1 MIIGGVAVYPQLFKL
16 GPVSVNSYGLMIAVG
31 FILAVVM
38 ARYRAKKR
46 ELNAD
51 SIYSLGILCI
61 VGGFLGAKLVF
72 IIIEF
77 NNIYKNPSIL
87 LNLSDGFV
95 VFGGIIGG
103 VITGYIY
110 CRIKKLGFLKYFDLA
125 APSIALAQGF
135 GRIGC
140 FLAGCCYGRE
150 TDWSLG
156 VVFTDTP
163 FAPHGVRLIP
173 TQIFSSIGDFL
184 ITAILL
190 IYAKRKRDSG
200 KVAGLYLILYSVG
213 RFIIEIFRNDPRGHI
228 GDLSTSQL
236 ISIFTLLL
244 GFALYNFGKVRMR
257 FFNKQ
262 KNC

>member
-1 MIIGGVAVYPQLFKL
+1 MYPQLFKI
-16 GPVSVNSYGLMIAVG
+16 GPININSYGLMIAIG
-31 FILAVVM
+31 FVFAVVM
-38 ARYRAKKR
+38 ARYRAKR
-46 ELNAD
+46 RDLNAD
-51 SIYSLGILCI
+51 SIFSLGILCI
-61 VGGFLGAKLVF
+61 VGGFVGAKLLYIVVE
-72 IIIEF
+72 IKTIL
-77 NNIYKNPSIL
+77 KDPSVL

-110 CRIKKLGFLKYFDLA
+110 CRIKKIDFISYFDLA

-156 VVFTDTP
+156 VVFTNSHI
-163 FAPHGVRLIP
+163 APHDVRLIP
-173 TQIFSSIGDFL
+173 TQIFSSVGDFL
-184 ITAILL
+184 ITAVLL
-190 IYAKRKRDSG
+190 IFAKRKRNSG
-200 KVAGLYLILYSVG
+200 KVAGLYLVLYSIG
-213 RFIIEIFRNDPRGHI
+213 RFIIEIFRNDPRGSV
-228 GDLSTSQL
+228 GSLSTSQL

-244 GFALYNFGKVRMR
+244 GLVIYNYGKLSTK

-262 KNC
+262 KSC